1 MADDRILMG
10 HGSGGRM
17 MHRLIREL
25 IAPLFSMESLAD
37 AAVFD
42 MPDGGRTA
50 FTTDSYVVSPIFF
63 PGGDIGELAV
73 CGTVN
78 DLAMTGARPL
88 YLTASF
94 ILEEGLLLGELER
107 IVRSMAETARR
118 AGVRIVAGDTKVVEK
133 GKCDG
138 IFINTAGVGV
148 IAPDIDLAPSRIS
161 PGDAVIVSGPCGTH
175 GIAIMAERNG
185 LTFSP
190 PLKSDTAPLNG
201 LVDVMLQA
209 APGIKVMR
217 DPTRGGLATT
227 MNEIASETSRRILLW
242 EKSVPVLPG
251 VKGACDLLGLDPL
264 YVANEGVVMAV
275 VASDEAKTLLE
286 AMKSHALGKS
296 SALVGQ
302 VGEESDGKVVL
313 ETIAGGTR
321 IVDML
326 SGEQLPRI
334 C

>member
-88 YLTASF
+88 YLTAAF

-190 PLKSDTAPLNG
+190 PLESDTAPLNG
-201 LVDVMLQA
+201 LVEVMLQA